1 MIDLARATMS
11 SLPQQIAAD
20 PPTPSN
26 NLARGV
32 PAVARAARLFFT
44 TRMLIFLARNSFR
57 NVYVEEEFMPT
68 MFTSRASLTFCKRFL
83 MSSDTRFLTYL
94 LMAFRAFVDLLR
106 LNYSRRTAVAAGK
119 RVAACLAA
127 AIGDGSF
134 PYAAWIRKAG
144 LIVPLMAIPLT
155 Y

>member
-44 TRMLIFLARNSFR
+44 TRMLIFLARSSFR

-94 LMAFRAFVDLLR
+94 LMPYTSLIYCASIEFV
-106 LNYSRRTAVAAGK
+106 K
-119 RVAACLAA
+119 
-127 AIGDGSF
+127 
-134 PYAAWIRKAG
+134 
-144 LIVPLMAIPLT
+144 
-155 Y
+155 